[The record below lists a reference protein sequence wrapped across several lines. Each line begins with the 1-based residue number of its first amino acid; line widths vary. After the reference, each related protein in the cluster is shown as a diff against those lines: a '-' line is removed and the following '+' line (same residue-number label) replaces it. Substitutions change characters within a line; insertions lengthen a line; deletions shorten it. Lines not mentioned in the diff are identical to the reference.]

1 MCHMDSG
8 ERRGECGI
16 TTTIVLYEYMINV
29 YQYICIWWCQWTMY
43 GNWLLLSQGYVV
55 LEFLILFVEVCMNM
69 ITCEFRGQ
77 GPAGMPSALYC
88 MDRC

>member
-1 MCHMDSG
+1 MYISIYVYD
-8 ERRGECGI
+8 
-16 TTTIVLYEYMINV
+16 NV
-29 YQYICIWWCQWTMY
+29 NELCMVTGCYH
-43 GNWLLLSQGYVV
+43 QGYVV
-55 LEFLILFVEVCMNM
+55 LEVLILFVEVCMNM

>member
-1 MCHMDSG
+1 
-8 ERRGECGI
+8 
-16 TTTIVLYEYMINV
+16 
-29 YQYICIWWCQWTMY
+29 MY